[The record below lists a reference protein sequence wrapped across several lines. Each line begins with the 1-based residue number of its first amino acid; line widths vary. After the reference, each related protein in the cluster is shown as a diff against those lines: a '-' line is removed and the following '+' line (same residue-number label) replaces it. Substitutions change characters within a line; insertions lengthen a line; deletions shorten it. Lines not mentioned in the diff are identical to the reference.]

1 VVTFLNAKLTRKLIY
16 SKALQVLKNI
26 RLIHDV
32 HNELMK
38 GEAGKVG
45 IFGVSG
51 SADVGGGIGEVD
63 LNINV
68 TVTWEVTVTAGG
80 VRLFY

>member
-1 VVTFLNAKLTRKLIY
+1 
-16 SKALQVLKNI
+16 
-26 RLIHDV
+26 
-32 HNELMK
+32 MK
-38 GEAGKVG
+38 GKARKVG
-45 IFGVSG
+45 VFGMSG
-51 SADVGGGIGEVD
+51 SADVGGGIGEVG